1 MLNVLLPV
9 ALILLLLVAAHC
21 QDGTATEGPLRG
33 KWVRMAEHTDFTPR
47 DTAEDF
53 VLDGKMWIS
62 NAYHNGNVL
71 VRDLWNSS
79 DGMVWTKISDAT
91 PYDGYSEMAVYK
103 GKVWAVKGSVWNSPD
118 GINWTQVC
126 EKTPFGVRG
135 YGELV
140 VFKDELWQLGSGADV
155 WRTSDG
161 MNWTCVTDNVPF
173 EKRYA
178 TAVTVFKDKL
188 WVMAGSVGRENNPPE
203 KGYKTITTMNDVWC
217 SADGVNWECV
227 VEKAPWPTRM
237 WSISKV
243 YDGYMWLI
251 GGYRNA
257 EAHNLGDVWYT
268 ADGKN
273 WYELKSEPM
282 WSPRHEATVY
292 DFDGYLWVVAGNS
305 WPLMNDSW
313 RLELER

>member
-118 GINWTQVC
+118 GINWTRSARRPPSACADTVNWWC
-126 EKTPFGVRG
+126 SRTNSGSLAVGPT
-135 YGELV
+135 
-140 VFKDELWQLGSGADV
+140 SGAL
-155 WRTSDG
+155 RTG
-161 MNWTCVTDNVPF
+161 
-173 EKRYA
+173 
-178 TAVTVFKDKL
+178 
-188 WVMAGSVGRENNPPE
+188 
-203 KGYKTITTMNDVWC
+203 
-217 SADGVNWECV
+217 
-227 VEKAPWPTRM
+227 
-237 WSISKV
+237 
-243 YDGYMWLI
+243 
-251 GGYRNA
+251 
-257 EAHNLGDVWYT
+257 
-268 ADGKN
+268 
-273 WYELKSEPM
+273 
-282 WSPRHEATVY
+282 
-292 DFDGYLWVVAGNS
+292 
-305 WPLMNDSW
+305 
-313 RLELER
+313 